1 MKRAVVLGGSF
12 AGLLAA
18 RVLSDFAEE
27 VVVVEPDLLEG
38 GDGTGPGAPH
48 RRQLHAL
55 LAMGHTQI
63 ERFFPGITR
72 EMVSGGARLG
82 RGDEVRF
89 YVDGVLK
96 APVAD
101 ARMLGATRPFVETHV
116 RRRVTALDN
125 VRLEPATGRGLLLQG
140 GRVVGARLAAAG
152 APQAGDAEAAGTSE
166 GDEYDVRADLVVDA
180 MGRSSRL
187 GNWLAAEGWGQAPV
201 DRMRVDLGYATAR
214 FARGRELP
222 DTVIAHST
230 PGPASDYQPAVC
242 EPGALAAVEDD
253 AWSVV
258 LAGYAG
264 HRPGRD
270 RAEFLA
276 RMRRCVAPLR
286 EIADRCEMIGAVEP
300 FHFRES
306 RRRRFTDLTK
316 FPGGLVVLGD
326 AMATVNP
333 VYGQGLTLATL
344 QASSLHVHLR
354 SGASPHDPARDYF
367 RRAAVVVDAAWQLS
381 TTADLAQPHVTGP
394 YPRGYRFLR
403 WAGDH
408 ITTASVRDARVN
420 QTYMDVVHMRRHP
433 KALTGPRVLARTA
446 RVLRRG

>member
-27 VVVVEPDLLEG
+27 VVVVEPDLLGED

-55 LAMGHTQI
+55 LAMGHTRI
-63 ERFFPGITR
+63 EDFFPGITR
-72 EMVSGGARLG
+72 EMVAGGARLG

-89 YVDGVLK
+89 YVDGALK
-96 APVAD
+96 APVD
-101 ARMLGATRPFVETHV
+101 DVTMLGASRPFIEAHV
-116 RRRVTALDN
+116 RRRVMGLGN
-125 VRLEPATGRGLLLQG
+125 VRPERATGRGLLLKG
-140 GRVVGARLAAAG
+140 GRAVGVRLAAAG
-152 APQAGDAEAAGTSE
+152 ATAAEDTDHS
-166 GDEYDVRADLVVDA
+166 EYDVRADLVVDA

-187 GNWLAAEGWGQAPV
+187 GTWLAAEGWGQAPV

-214 FARGRELP
+214 FTRGSELP
-222 DTVIAHST
+222 GTVIAHST
-230 PGPASDYQPAVC
+230 PGPAGDYQPVLC
-242 EPGALAAVEDD
+242 EPGALAAAEDGT
-253 AWSVV
+253 WSVV

-286 EIADRCEMIGAVEP
+286 EVAERCEMTGEVEP

-306 RRRRFTDLTK
+306 RRRRFADLTD

-333 VYGQGLTLATL
+333 VYGQGLTLAAL

-354 SGASPHDPARDYF
+354 SGVSPHDPAWGYF

-403 WAGDH
+403 WAGDR
-408 ITTASVRDARVN
+408 ITTASVRDSQVN
-420 QTYMDVVHMRRHP
+420 QTYLDVVHMRAHP
-433 KALTGPRVLARTA
+433 RALTGPRVLARTA
-446 RVLRRG
+446 RVLWGS

>member
-18 RVLSDFAEE
+18 RVLSEFAEE
-27 VVVVEPDLLEG
+27 VVVVEPDLLDGERN
-38 GDGTGPGAPH
+38 GTGPGAPH
-48 RRQLHAL
+48 RGQLHAL

-63 ERFFPGITR
+63 ERFFPGITH

-82 RGDEVRF
+82 QGDEVRF
-89 YVDGVLK
+89 YVDGTLK

-101 ARMLGATRPFVETHV
+101 ARMLGATRPFVETHI
-116 RRRVTALDN
+116 RRRVTALAN
-125 VRLEPATGRGLLLQG
+125 VRFEPATGKGLLLRG
-140 GRVVGARLAAAG
+140 GRVVGARVAAVNG
-152 APQAGDAEAAGTSE
+152 ATAEPEEETGAA
-166 GDEYDVRADLVVDA
+166 EYDLTADLVVDA

-187 GNWLAAEGWGQAPV
+187 GSWLAAEGWGQAPV

-214 FARGRELP
+214 FARGDELP

-242 EPGALAAVEDD
+242 EPGALTAVEGD

-258 LAGYAG
+258 LAGYAD

-276 RMRRCVAPLR
+276 RMRRCVEPLR
-286 EIADRCEMIGAVEP
+286 EVAERCEMTGEVEP
-300 FHFRES
+300 FHFSES
-306 RRRRFTDLTK
+306 RRRRFTDLTN

-326 AMATVNP
+326 ALATVNP

-354 SGASPHDPARDYF
+354 SGASPHDPALDYF

-408 ITTASVRDARVN
+408 ITTASVRDSRVN

-446 RVLRRG
+446 RVLWRG

>member
-125 VRLEPATGRGLLLQG
+125 VRIEPATGRGLLLQG
-140 GRVVGARLAAAG
+140 GRVVGARLAAASV
-152 APQAGDAEAAGTSE
+152 PQVGDAEAAGTSE

-286 EIADRCEMIGAVEP
+286 EIADRCEMLGAVEP

-354 SGASPHDPARDYF
+354 SGASPHDPAWDYF

-420 QTYMDVVHMRRHP
+420 RTYMDVVHMRRHP

-446 RVLRRG
+446 RVLWRG